1 MISLDPLFSFSLL
14 ESLQMESNAQ
24 ILSALMAGGAWK
36 SSANALANVQVHT
49 GLGFIRVPAVPL
61 YMYIMYCHVLCC
73 GGMFR
78 VIQSVIVMAICYC
91 IVVGVGFVLVFS
103 LVFLF
108 CAMYPSILL
117 GGLRIQKRQGV
128 KKQKNKKNMVTHKKW
143 CLATKRRGG
152 VAEGPRGGRSKNW
165 FDQQNEDILDQ
176 QKEDMRPKDLWTWVL
191 I

>member
-128 KKQKNKKNMVTHKKW
+128 KKQKKQKKTWSPTKNGAWQQKDGVVSPKVRVEGAVKIGLTNKTRIYLTNKKRI
-143 CLATKRRGG
+143 C
-152 VAEGPRGGRSKNW
+152 GPRTCGHGS
-165 FDQQNEDILDQ
+165 
-176 QKEDMRPKDLWTWVL
+176 
-191 I
+191 